1 MKLLKQNIRS
11 GNWNFTLEKIALSTI
26 ARETMPEDQIKQL
39 PEDLFDDLASTPF
52 DEFDGEEIP
61 ADKKK
66 LEQWDGYGE
75 QENTLL
81 HKDWGL

>member
-1 MKLLKQNIRS
+1 MKLS
-11 GNWNFTLEKIALSTI
+11 PEKIALSTI

-39 PEDLFDDLASTPF
+39 PEDLFDDLASTPS

-66 LEQWDGYGE
+66 LEQ
-75 QENTLL
+75 
-81 HKDWGL
+81 